1 MSEEYIVING
11 GRRLCGE
18 VDVYGA
24 KNAVL
29 PMLAAGILTPD
40 EVVIENCPYITDVD
54 FMVRLLGDLGLRV
67 ARDGR
72 RISVCGSATHARASE
87 KLYTAMRSSM
97 FMLGALL
104 SATGTV
110 EMPMP
115 GGCNIG
121 ARPLDIHLDG
131 LRKMGA
137 HTECDDKLLRCRAD
151 RLHGAD
157 IVMRYPSVGATE
169 NLLMCASLADGY
181 TTLVNCAREPEI
193 VALARLLRAMGARIS
208 GEGTS
213 VICVEGVDT
222 LSGASV
228 RTDGDRIVAGT
239 VLSAV
244 ALCGGD
250 VMLRGASD
258 GDMQAVIRAFSSEH
272 CDISTARE
280 GIRVRSD
287 GHVRAKSVITAPFPL
302 FPTDMQPQFA
312 ACQCFSD
319 GVSRVVETV
328 FENRLNHVFEFRK
341 MGAQISVNGDCAVIR
356 GVSRGLHPADMTA
369 YDLRGGA
376 GLSIAALK
384 VEGES
389 RIFGT
394 HFIDRGYESFEE
406 TFSALG
412 ADIRRVIGD

>member
-11 GRRLCGE
+11 GKRLCGE
-18 VDVYGA
+18 VDIYGA

-29 PMLAAGILTPD
+29 PMLAAGVLTPD

-67 ARDGR
+67 VRDGR
-72 RISVCGSATHARASE
+72 RISVCGSVAHTRASE
-87 KLYTAMRSSM
+87 DAKSATENPYKAMRSSM

-104 SATGTV
+104 SATGSV

-115 GGCNIG
+115 GGCDIG

-137 HTECDDKLLRCRAD
+137 HTECDGGFLRCSAG

-181 TTLVNCAREPEI
+181 TRLVNCAREPEI

-213 VICVEGVDT
+213 IICIEGVDK
-222 LSGASV
+222 LSGTIV
-228 RTDGDRIVAGT
+228 RADGDRIVAGT

-244 ALCGGD
+244 ALCGGY

-258 GDMQAVIRAFSSEH
+258 KDMQAVCRAFSSE
-272 CDISTARE
+272 
-280 GIRVRSD
+280 
-287 GHVRAKSVITAPFPL
+287 
-302 FPTDMQPQFA
+302 
-312 ACQCFSD
+312 
-319 GVSRVVETV
+319 
-328 FENRLNHVFEFRK
+328 
-341 MGAQISVNGDCAVIR
+341 
-356 GVSRGLHPADMTA
+356 
-369 YDLRGGA
+369 
-376 GLSIAALK
+376 
-384 VEGES
+384 
-389 RIFGT
+389 
-394 HFIDRGYESFEE
+394 
-406 TFSALG
+406 
-412 ADIRRVIGD
+412 